1 LNSWFIRA
9 GSNGEKLGRFKD
21 DEIAGVSY
29 GEKACF
35 DLSGLSK
42 DEIDERLNVNNDD
55 ERDNNADQLFDVSQ
69 IKNGDLIA
77 ITPPGNGNSVEVFG
91 IATSDYYFDGK
102 DAEGM
107 WHRVDVEYLGFGTD
121 EFGQGTRKGIMR
133 DAGGRIEEFLEK
145 QSVNPTSSSD
155 RNMPKV
161 MVKSILWRKL
171 PKNDFLAMHNKSGVR
186 KTGNGAQ
193 HIALGKNNVI
203 DVAGFLDVEQNK
215 EITETID
222 AYFIN
227 DPHSLTLSSDPGRR
241 DGEWRINKQ
250 YSNRHPAWNSQNQFP
265 TTYDENNAP
274 FIYITKTDDG
284 NYHARFILSDQIS
297 TLDLPDFILDE
308 WKKSEPGGKG
318 VCNFPETPQLDDESN
333 SILNELKLHHNVL
346 LYGPPGTGKTHFMQQ
361 LFSYFENRPPLI
373 EFLTSEA
380 QQPFKINQPL
390 LPLPS
395 ISKWLTFH
403 QSYSYEEFI
412 LGLRP
417 EPQGNGTTLKPKAG
431 VLLEISENIK
441 KTKGSAILF
450 IDEINRANISS
461 VFGEFITAIES
472 DKRLNPNGQPN
483 PGKTIPINLTYLG
496 KDDKVKFADD
506 THKISNPYS
515 FPYHIYVIA
524 SMNSL
529 DRSVTPIDS
538 ALARRFFRINIEPN
552 YDTLQKR
559 LGLSN
564 SNYNKPNTP
573 EEVSIMLL
581 KRVNMIISA
590 VLGDDFQ
597 FGHSYFWNVYG
608 TEDEKWKAVA
618 DAFEGNIYPQL
629 KELLRSQPET
639 LATILK
645 INEGTAPP
653 SAYPYKKDTESK
665 KLIDELDMEISPA
678 ILNTPFSSPITEE
691 IKKALRFLARK
702 EA

>member
-77 ITPPGNGNSVEVFG
+77 ITPPGYGNSVEVFG

-161 MVKSILWRKL
+161 MVKNILWRKL
-171 PKNDFLAMHNKSGVR
+171 TKTDFDAMNGNSGVQ
-186 KTGNGAQ
+186 KTGDGAK
-193 HIALGKNNVI
+193 HIALGVPSSI
-203 DVAGFLDVEQNK
+203 DVASFLDVTHDQTQKFEHN
-215 EITETID
+215 IN

-227 DPHSLTLSSDPGRR
+227 DPQTLTLSYNPAYRG
-241 DGEWRINKQ
+241 GEWRINDQ
-250 YSNRHPAWNSQNQFP
+250 HGNRHLAWNSQNQFP
-265 TTYDENNAP
+265 TTYDVNNAP

-284 NYHARFILSDQIS
+284 NYHAPFILSDQIS
-297 TLDLPDFILDE
+297 TLDLPDFILHE
-308 WKKSEPGGKG
+308 GEKIIEKG
-318 VCNFPETPQLDDESN
+318 VYNFPETPQLDDESN

-361 LFSYFENRPPLI
+361 LFSYFENRPTPI

-380 QQPFKINQPL
+380 QQPFKTPAI
-390 LPLPS
+390 PLPS

-417 EPQGNGTTLKPKAG
+417 ESQKNGTTLKPKAG

-496 KDDKVKFADD
+496 KDDDVTFADD

-597 FGHSYFWNVYG
+597 FGHSYFWNVDG

-645 INEGTAPP
+645 INEGTTPP
-653 SAYPYKKDTESK
+653 SGYPYKKETESQ

-691 IKKALRFLARK
+691 IKKALRFLATI